1 MAQMLQIQQTRY
13 KDAFGFLSDDMPTI
27 STRMPDVWRAFLQNS
42 HLEDAEA
49 KLAITMNGTAPLI
62 FASELGMAVYG
73 QFDPTVPGRIEI
85 STDVLDQFASA
96 ATNPDAQR
104 FLRAKVLHEVCHWA
118 CFEKGVPDNDQS
130 GEAFED
136 QAFGEELPPWWTSS
150 SAPTQDGVGNVFE
163 DAQARAN
170 VLRALLGKS
179 GFAPGRLE
187 DPNRAVFGGA
197 DVAEAMPRGFRNNNP
212 GNIRISSSNWRGLAD
227 PIDETDFQR
236 REQSFCVFR
245 EPEWGLR
252 ALAILL
258 RKYKTEMG
266 LDTPRKIIS
275 RWAPASDNNDV
286 TSYAEQLA
294 KALGI
299 GPDGFVDATDSP
311 SLITIMRAIARYEN
325 GDRPPYADTQYQVA
339 LLLI

>member
-13 KDAFGFLSDDMPTI
+13 KDAFDFLSNDLPTI
-27 STRMPDVWRAFLQNS
+27 STRMPDVWKAFLKHS
-42 HLEDAEA
+42 GLEDAEA
-49 KLAITMNGTAPLI
+49 KPAVTMNGTAPLI

-73 QFDPTVPGRIEI
+73 QFDPSVPGRIEI
-85 STDVLDQFASA
+85 STDVLDQFTPA
-96 ATNPDAQR
+96 ATNTDAQG
-104 FLRAKVLHEVCHWA
+104 FLRAKVLHEICHWA
-118 CFEKGVPDNDQS
+118 CFAKGIRDDDQS

-136 QAFGEELPPWWTSS
+136 QAFGRELPPWWTSS
-150 SAPTQDGVGNVFE
+150 SAPTPDTVGDVFG
-163 DAQARAN
+163 DAQDRADL
-170 VLRALLGKS
+170 LRTLLGKS

-187 DPNRAVFGGA
+187 DPNHVVFGGI

-212 GNIRISSSNWRGLAD
+212 GNIRISSSVWRGLAD

-236 REQSFCVFR
+236 REQNFCVFR

-252 ALAILL
+252 AQAILL
-258 RKYKTEMG
+258 RKYKTELG

-299 GPDGFVDATDSP
+299 GPDGFVDTTDAP
-311 SLITIMRAIARYEN
+311 SLIIIMRAIGQYEN
-325 GDRPPYADTQYQVA
+325 GDRPPYAGTQYQAA